1 MKVCKECKNCL
12 NYLVSESGY
21 YGNQEPCEFLDID
34 KEGEDYG
41 YIDWSANYFNSEC
54 INHVKYVLY
63 VI

>member
-12 NYLVSESGY
+12 NYLVSESGC

-41 YIDWSANYFNSEC
+41 YID
-54 INHVKYVLY
+54 
-63 VI
+63 